1 MMIENKLL
9 ITGATGLPG
18 GFFME
23 RLASTKPEIEI
34 HCLIRPTSDRSMLD
48 SLGLPIIYHIGDS
61 SIPETWQQIFSENNF
76 QTIIHLVQLR
86 QVPTILNSLK
96 KFQQTPRLIIIGTTG
111 VYSKYNE
118 YSAEYKKA
126 ESYLQQYA
134 GSYGLLR
141 PTMIYGTPKDK
152 NLHKLIKFCHH
163 YGFFPVFGSGD
174 NLLQPVHADD
184 IAQMLLKVWE
194 CPNIKGAYDLSGG
207 SIVSFRQLILLVEK
221 LLEKSVRSLSFPL
234 KFGIW
239 SATLLEKTL
248 AKKSPVRREQ
258 ILRLQEDKAYS
269 HEEAKRDLGFT
280 PRTLEVGLQQEI
292 ELMRSQGII

>member
-1 MMIENKLL
+1 
-9 ITGATGLPG
+9 
-18 GFFME
+18 
-23 RLASTKPEIEI
+23 
-34 HCLIRPTSDRSMLD
+34 MLD

-141 PTMIYGTPKDK
+141 PTMIYGSPQDK
-152 NLHKLIKFCHH
+152 NLHKLIKFCHR
-163 YGFFPVFGSGD
+163 YGFFPIFGSGD

-221 LLEKSVRSLSFPL
+221 LLGKSVRSLSFPL

-280 PRTLEVGLQQEI
+280 PRTLEVGLRQEI

>member
-1 MMIENKLL
+1 
-9 ITGATGLPG
+9 
-18 GFFME
+18 
-23 RLASTKPEIEI
+23 
-34 HCLIRPTSDRSMLD
+34 
-48 SLGLPIIYHIGDS
+48 
-61 SIPETWQQIFSENNF
+61 
-76 QTIIHLVQLR
+76 
-86 QVPTILNSLK
+86 
-96 KFQQTPRLIIIGTTG
+96 

-141 PTMIYGTPKDK
+141 PTMIYGSPQDK
-152 NLHKLIKFCHH
+152 NLHKLIKFCHR
-163 YGFFPVFGSGD
+163 YGFFPIFGSGD

-221 LLEKSVRSLSFPL
+221 LLGKSVRPLSFPL

-239 SATLLEKTL
+239 SATLLENTL
-248 AKKSPVRREQ
+248 GKKSPVRREQ